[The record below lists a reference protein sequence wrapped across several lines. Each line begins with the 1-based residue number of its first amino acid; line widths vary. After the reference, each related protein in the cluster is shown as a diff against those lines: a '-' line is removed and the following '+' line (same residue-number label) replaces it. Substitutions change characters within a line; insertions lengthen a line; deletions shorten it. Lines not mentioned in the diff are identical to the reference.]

1 MGWVGMGW
9 VSLQLHSDCPPI
21 LLIPPANA
29 FIVNFDNQQD
39 AATHTPAKMPLLLKH
54 LHTGEKKM
62 GYDRKCITYIRILY
76 I

>member
-54 LHTGEKKM
+54 LHTGEKKI
-62 GYDRKCITYIRILY
+62 GYDRKCIT
-76 I
+76 